1 LDSDTTTLPS
11 RNLALNK
18 RCCQEPTYVKS
29 KGNARLSDPDLAELR
44 DRAKAEILELGPEPA
59 NPRERELWIEE
70 RRGTVVL
77 LSALADYDA
86 ELLRRAATDDWV
98 SPAARNLLL
107 AAATE
112 RRR

>member
-1 LDSDTTTLPS
+1 MDT
-11 RNLALNK
+11 N
-18 RCCQEPTYVKS
+18 
-29 KGNARLSDPDLAELR
+29 ELR

-59 NPRERELWIEE
+59 NAREHELWVEE
-70 RRGTVVL
+70 RRGAVVM

-86 ELLRRAATDDWV
+86 ELLRRAATDDFV

-112 RRR
+112 CRRG